1 MTNAANPGPGFIELA
16 ASGVDETAMEH
27 VQKWHLILARRRN
40 IAVLGWVIVPL
51 VFEPHFKKHSKR
63 PGLMAFV
70 DGITA
75 AAVGAIAGSVIVLGM
90 RSITDTPTAVLAIG
104 TTLLLLRFKKLPE
117 PAIVLTAA
125 LIGLG
130 IHPPIS

>member
-1 MTNAANPGPGFIELA
+1 
-16 ASGVDETAMEH
+16 
-27 VQKWHLILARRRN
+27 
-40 IAVLGWVIVPL
+40 
-51 VFEPHFKKHSKR
+51 
-63 PGLMAFV
+63 MAFV